1 MSETRFIQGNTACAE
16 ASLLAGCRFFA
27 GYPITP
33 STEIMERLAIR
44 MPEVGG
50 VFIQMEDEIGSI
62 MAVIGASWAG
72 KKAMTATSGPGLS
85 LMQEGISYACM
96 TETPCVIVDVQ
107 RGGPATGMPTLPSQ
121 SDVMASR
128 YGGHGDY
135 ETIVYAPSS
144 VQEMFD
150 FTVRCFNMAEKY
162 RVPCI
167 LLSDAIV
174 AHLREKIEIPTE
186 VEVYERKEPK
196 KGENYFLPDESLV
209 PKMPTLGKGFR
220 AHITGLTHDT
230 KGFPTPSDTGIHQN
244 LVQRLKDKIR
254 KNIDDISDIEVI
266 NEDADI
272 FLLSYGS
279 VARSCLQAL
288 MEKGSLNIGM
298 VRLKSIWPFH
308 YEKISEILEGK
319 KVLVVEMNLGQIFN
333 IIRLISKKATLMSF
347 FGDIPSPE
355 DILKKIRSI

>member
-1 MSETRFIQGNTACAE
+1 MRFIQGNTACAE

-44 MPEVGG
+44 MPELEG

-62 MAVIGASWAG
+62 MSVIGASWAG

-128 YGGHGDY
+128 FGGHGDY
-135 ETIVYAPSS
+135 EIIAYSPSS

-150 FTVRCFNMAEKY
+150 FTVKSFNMAEKY

-174 AHLREKIEIPTE
+174 AHLREKIIMPTE

-196 KGENYFLPDESLV
+196 KGENYFLPGKNLV
-209 PKMPTLGKGFR
+209 PKMPTFGKGFK
-220 AHITGLTHDT
+220 AHITGLTHDEE
-230 KGFPTPSDTGIHQN
+230 GFPAPSDIEVHQN
-244 LVQRLKDKIR
+244 LIQRLKDKIK
-254 KNIDDISDIEVI
+254 KNIDDISDIDII
-266 NEDADI
+266 NEDADV

-288 MEKGSLNIGM
+288 KEKNGSNMGM
-298 VRLKSIWPFH
+298 IRLKSIWPFH
-308 YEKISEILEGK
+308 YEKISDILEGK
-319 KVLVVEMNLGQIFN
+319 KVLVVEMNLGQIYD
-333 IIRLISKKATLMSF
+333 IIKLISKKTSLLSC
-347 FGDIPSPE
+347 FGDLPRPD
-355 DILKKIRSI
+355 DILKKVRSI